1 MKKFVFCLCLLLLAA
16 LMLAPAFAEG
26 LSPTPEPTDFFTW
39 ATIGTFAGAVA
50 MTVFIVQAV
59 KMPLDKVFHHV
70 PTRLVVYCI
79 ALALLLMS
87 QAFLNGGLTFENVC
101 LAVINAFLVMLS
113 AMSTYT
119 LLIEQKE
126 ARKFADKL
134 IVASGKTEDQETDPP
149 SDPAVTEE

>member
-1 MKKFVFCLCLLLLAA
+1 
-16 LMLAPAFAEG
+16 
-26 LSPTPEPTDFFTW
+26 
-39 ATIGTFAGAVA
+39 
-50 MTVFIVQAV
+50 
-59 KMPLDKVFHHV
+59 
-70 PTRLVVYCI
+70 
-79 ALALLLMS
+79 MS

-126 ARKFADKL
+126 ARKFADNL
-134 IVASGKTEDQETDPP
+134 IVVSGKTEDQETDPP